1 MGCDM
6 VVLCPIHEG
15 TLSEVRGE
23 GTLPGVEWEM
33 RTQTAV
39 IRAIT
44 EKREKREKRKV
55 KEREQWHDPCPGED
69 ANNNSIRPTRLNP
82 SCPAFPHPMKPGGWP
97 PGSPRKKQPTHLTK
111 PNGLSASSEPLL

>member
-44 EKREKREKRKV
+44 GKRRK
-55 KEREQWHDPCPGED
+55 G
-69 ANNNSIRPTRLNP
+69 NNGMIHVQAKMPIIIAFGQ
-82 SCPAFPHPMKPGGWP
+82 PA
-97 PGSPRKKQPTHLTK
+97 
-111 PNGLSASSEPLL
+111 